1 MMLGLPARAPTIEE
15 QREALF
21 QHFDLS
27 VAVNGENLA
36 GRLMRKFG
44 IRFAEHHPRAEEVR
58 RRFIGVNS
66 QSDWRAVLDEFYS
79 SQAPAEA
86 LA

>member
-1 MMLGLPARAPTIEE
+1 MMAGLPPRAPTIEE
-15 QREALF
+15 QREALL

-44 IRFAEHHPRAEEVR
+44 IRFAEHHPRGEEVR
-58 RRFIGVNS
+58 KRFIAVNS
-66 QSDWRAVLDEFYS
+66 QADWRAVLDEFY
-79 SQAPAEA
+79 AEPAEA
-86 LA
+86 IA